1 MIVWVIC
8 TWVFKL
14 EVWNDLYGLRVGFK
28 AWQNGIK
35 VPGYDLI
42 GDLISFRL
50 GINEWCTSLS
60 FNFI

>member
-14 EVWNDLYGLRVGFK
+14 EVWNGLYAIGVGFG

-35 VPGYDLI
+35 APGYDLI
-42 GDLISFRL
+42 GNLISFRL
-50 GINEWCTSLS
+50 GINE
-60 FNFI
+60 

>member
-42 GDLISFRL
+42 IGNLISFRL
-50 GINEWCTSLS
+50 GINE
-60 FNFI
+60 